1 MRKNLVN
8 KMAVEIKKKR
18 GILMLAI
25 GSDHGGFELKG
36 HIVEHLKEKGIEV
49 KDFGVYNEDSVD
61 YPDCA
66 KPVCEAVLGGK
77 CECGILIC
85 GTGIGISMAANK
97 FNGIRAALCGDV
109 FSAKM
114 AKEHNNANIIC
125 LGGRVTGR
133 ELANMIV
140 DTYLD
145 AEFQGGRHAERIKK
159 IHEIEK

>member
-1 MRKNLVN
+1 M
-8 KMAVEIKKKR
+8 I
-18 GILMLAI
+18 AI

-36 HIVEHLKEKGIEV
+36 HIIKHLEERGIEV
-49 KDFGVYNEDSVD
+49 RDFGVYTEDSVD

-66 KPVCEAVLGGK
+66 KPVCRAVLTG
-77 CECGILIC
+77 EAERGILIC

-133 ELANMIV
+133 ELAFMIV
-140 DTYLD
+140 DTFLN
-145 AEFQGGRHAERIKK
+145 ASFQGGRHQTRIDK
-159 IHEIEK
+159 IHAIEKEA